1 MHEAQEEALR
11 ADGDG
16 YHSRNHDGIGTIAD
30 PAFEALELIH
40 QVRGISSVLE
50 IGCTTGFRLEK
61 ARAEFGARS
70 AGLEISPA
78 AVTEGRALYPSLDLR
93 VGVAPRDLG
102 FWEADQFD
110 VVIVGHFQYLLPRED
125 LFSLASGVDAL
136 VGPGGHLIVLDFL
149 HPHPVSA
156 DYRHHADLRVFKHD
170 PSAPWLW
177 SPTYRLVSR
186 RVYDVSGDVS
196 ACVDPRAWQTVDV
209 LRKLTVDEAYPAMP
223 TLPSVHEESTASRR
237 SAEEP
242 A

>member
-1 MHEAQEEALR
+1 MLEAQEEALR
-11 ADGDG
+11 VDGDG
-16 YHSRNHDGIGTIAD
+16 YHSRNHAGIGTIAD
-30 PAFEALELIH
+30 PAFEALSLIQ
-40 QVRGISSVLE
+40 QVRPTSSILE

-61 ARAEFGARS
+61 ARVAFGAAG
-70 AGLEISPA
+70 AGLEVSPA
-78 AVTEGRALYPSLDLR
+78 AVEEGHSLYPALDLR

-102 FWEADQFD
+102 FWAGESFD

-125 LFSLASGVDAL
+125 LFGLASGVDAL
-136 VGPGGHLIVLDFL
+136 VAPGGHLLVLDFL

-186 RVYDVSGDVS
+186 RVYDVSEDAA

-209 LRKLTVDEAYPAMP
+209 LRKLTIDEAYPAMP
-223 TLPSVHEESTASRR
+223 TLPSVHEESTASHR
-237 SAEEP
+237 SAEEN